1 MIRESY
7 TSVMLNWDL
16 WILLLKSLFCCSKQY
31 IYFKMNGKPE
41 QILPE
46 IIKCPFKQYTYKA
59 MMKN

>member
-1 MIRESY
+1 MIRETY

-41 QILPE
+41 LILLE
-46 IIKCPFKQYTYKA
+46 IKKMFFNQ
-59 MMKN
+59 